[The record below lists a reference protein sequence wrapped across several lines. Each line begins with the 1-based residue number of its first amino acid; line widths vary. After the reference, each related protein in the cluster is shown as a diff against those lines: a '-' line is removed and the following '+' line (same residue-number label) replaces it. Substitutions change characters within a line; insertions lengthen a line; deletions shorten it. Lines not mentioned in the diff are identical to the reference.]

1 MSAMW
6 KALGLVGL
14 GMVSGAVVYS
24 KLQNNECVTNMKSS
38 IDNMTK
44 NASNKMKN
52 MME

>member
-1 MSAMW
+1 MW

-24 KLQNNECVTNMKSS
+24 KLQNNECVTDMKSS

-44 NASNKMKN
+44 KASNKVKN